1 VAKEVRAK
9 YMDGLK
15 DVDVREPAIH
25 QRWST
30 IREDVQ
36 RLRRCRH
43 IRNVSALGTGD
54 EIGYV
59 VKDAKRWEVDTERD
73 ASEFDEG
80 YYEGLLKKAWDEV
93 AFVLPQVQQN

>member
-1 VAKEVRAK
+1 MAKEVRAK

-15 DVDVREPAIH
+15 DVDVKEPAIP

-36 RLRRCRH
+36 RLRRRKH
-43 IRNVSALGTGD
+43 IRNVNCHWLQD

-59 VKDAKRWEVDTERD
+59 AKDAKRRGG
-73 ASEFDEG
+73 SRKGRQRSLMFDIIG
-80 YYEGLLKKAWDEV
+80 SCWRKHGMS
-93 AFVLPQVQQN
+93 FHS